1 MKERRRV
8 CFFFSSAWQRVYAC
22 TGAHVCVFHC
32 GCDLLSRLHR
42 DIKSALASLPDWT
55 AAIWWTPHPLL
66 CPSTRFRAIKNHHI
80 TEQQEN
86 QTNAAMSIF
95 YEYKHWW
102 QSHGDQ
108 SGFSNI
114 PVATVLLTSHTHQVI
129 YLHQLH
135 WFLYLHPPT
144 LVSTCIYWHPTAP
157 RTHSS
162 SHSSHTFV
170 EWGFWYSVYRNRAN
184 TRNSFI

>member
-114 PVATVLLTSHTHQVI
+114 PVATVLLTSHTHQK
-129 YLHQLH
+129 
-135 WFLYLHPPT
+135 
-144 LVSTCIYWHPTAP
+144 
-157 RTHSS
+157 
-162 SHSSHTFV
+162 
-170 EWGFWYSVYRNRAN
+170 
-184 TRNSFI
+184 SFICISCTDSFIYTPQHLSQHAFIDIQQLPAHTLPHIPHTLS